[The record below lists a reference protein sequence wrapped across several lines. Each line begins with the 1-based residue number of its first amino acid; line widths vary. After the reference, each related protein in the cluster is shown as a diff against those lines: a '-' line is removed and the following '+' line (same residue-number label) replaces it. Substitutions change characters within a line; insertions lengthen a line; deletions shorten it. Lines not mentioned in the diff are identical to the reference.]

1 MYKRQLDSRPFGY
14 LVKPCDGRELH
25 ATIQMALARHEDEL
39 VVERSEERLQL
50 ALDAGSLGVL
60 EWNPEEN
67 RLRGDLRLGMLF
79 GSRLLPLDEPWDTFI
94 GRVDAADREH
104 VRAALDSTL
113 VGGEA
118 VSYTHL
124 DVYKRQVR
132 DDLHRRHVP

>member
-104 VRAALDSTL
+104 VRC
-113 VGGEA
+113 V
-118 VSYTHL
+118 
-124 DVYKRQVR
+124 
-132 DDLHRRHVP
+132 